1 MTSTN
6 SKWLLIVWLA
16 TGMLC
21 ACGRTKEA
29 PKTERPP
36 AAEATWLTN
45 FETAQ
50 ARARSEKKLL
60 LIEFTGSDWCPP
72 CIMLER
78 QVFSQPEFKEY
89 AAQHLV
95 LLEVDFPR
103 MKELSDEQKTANV
116 KLAEQY
122 GIEGFPTIVL
132 LDSTGKRSANS
143 ATCRAGQ
150 SHSSRR
156 WKSCAHKT
164 DSLEKHKGHPA
175 PSPNALWL

>member
-1 MTSTN
+1 MKLMN
-6 SKWLLIVWLA
+6 SKWLLIAWLA

-21 ACGRTKEA
+21 GACERTKEA
-29 PKTERPP
+29 PKTEAPP

-72 CIMLER
+72 CIMLGR
-78 QVFSQPEFKEY
+78 QVFSQPEFKDY

-103 MKELSDEQKTANV
+103 TKELSAEQRAANE
-116 KLAEQY
+116 KLAEQF
-122 GIEGFPTIVL
+122 GIDGFPTVII
-132 LDSTGKRSANS
+132 LDSSGRKIGELGYMPGGPKPFIA
-143 ATCRAGQ
+143 AVEELRA
-150 SHSSRR
+150 
-156 WKSCAHKT
+156 KS
-164 DSLEKHKGHPA
+164 
-175 PSPNALWL
+175 

>member
-1 MTSTN
+1 MKLMN
-6 SKWLLIVWLA
+6 SKWLLIAWLA

-21 ACGRTKEA
+21 GACERTKEA
-29 PKTERPP
+29 PKAETPP

-72 CIMLER
+72 CIMLGR
-78 QVFSQPEFKEY
+78 QVFSQPEFKDY

-103 MKELSDEQKTANV
+103 TKELSAEQKAANE
-116 KLAEQY
+116 KLADQF
-122 GIEGFPTIVL
+122 GIDGFPTVII
-132 LDSTGKRSANS
+132 LDSTGRKIGELGYMPGGPKPFIA
-143 ATCRAGQ
+143 AVEELRA
-150 SHSSRR
+150 
-156 WKSCAHKT
+156 KS
-164 DSLEKHKGHPA
+164 
-175 PSPNALWL
+175 

>member
-1 MTSTN
+1 MKLMN
-6 SKWLLIVWLA
+6 SKRLLIAWLT

-21 ACGRTKEA
+21 GACERAKEA
-29 PKTERPP
+29 PKAEAPP
-36 AAEATWLTN
+36 AAEATWLTD

-72 CIMLER
+72 CIMLGR

-103 MKELSDEQKTANV
+103 TKELSAEQRAANE
-116 KLAEQY
+116 KLAEQF
-122 GIEGFPTIVL
+122 GIDGFPTVIILAPDGRKIGELGYMPGGPKPFIAAVEEL
-132 LDSTGKRSANS
+132 
-143 ATCRAGQ
+143 RA
-150 SHSSRR
+150 
-156 WKSCAHKT
+156 KS
-164 DSLEKHKGHPA
+164 
-175 PSPNALWL
+175 

>member
-1 MTSTN
+1 MKKMN
-6 SKWLLIVWLA
+6 SRWILVVWLA
-16 TGMLC
+16 AGFLWV

-29 PKTERPP
+29 PK
-36 AAEATWLTN
+36 AEAPSEAESTWLTN

-103 MKELSDEQKTANV
+103 MKELSDEQKAANE
-116 KLAEQY
+116 KLAERF
-122 GIEGFPTIVL
+122 GIYGFPSVVV
-132 LDSTGKRSANS
+132 LDSNGKIL
-143 ATCRAGQ
+143 GQ
-150 SHSSRR
+150 LGYMPGGP
-156 WKSCAHKT
+156 KDFIAA
-164 DSLEKHKGHPA
+164 LEKLPA
-175 PSPNALWL
+175 IE

>member
-1 MTSTN
+1 MKKMN
-6 SKWLLIVWLA
+6 FKWVHVVWLA
-16 TGMLC
+16 LGVLWV

-29 PKTERPP
+29 PE
-36 AAEATWLTN
+36 AEAPSEAKTTWLTN

-60 LIEFTGSDWCPP
+60 LINFTGSDWCPP

-89 AAQHLV
+89 AAQHLI

-103 MKELSDEQKTANV
+103 RKELSEEQKAANA

-122 GIEGFPTIVL
+122 GIYAFPTVVV
-132 LDSTGKRSANS
+132 LDSNGKAL
-143 ATCRAGQ
+143 GQ
-150 SHSSRR
+150 LGYMRGGP
-156 WKSCAHKT
+156 KT
-164 DSLEKHKGHPA
+164 FIAALEKLA
-175 PSPNALWL
+175 ATE

>member
-1 MTSTN
+1 MKKMN
-6 SKWLLIVWLA
+6 SRWILVVWLTA
-16 TGMLC
+16 GFLWV

-29 PKTERPP
+29 PK
-36 AAEATWLTN
+36 AEVPSEAESIWLTN

-72 CIMLER
+72 CILLER

-103 MKELSDEQKTANV
+103 VKELSDEQKAANE

-122 GIEGFPTIVL
+122 GIYGFPTVVV
-132 LDSTGKRSANS
+132 LDSNGK
-143 ATCRAGQ
+143 TLGQ
-150 SHSSRR
+150 LGYMRGGP
-156 WKSCAHKT
+156 KAFIAA
-164 DSLEKHKGHPA
+164 LEKLPA
-175 PSPNALWL
+175 TE